1 MSTETGFSAQ
11 MLDAVFPV
19 EGQFLAREHA
29 LALHAALAAR
39 WPWLDQDAMT
49 GIHAI
54 KLVAGASALAL
65 LSRRS
70 RLLLRVRTERM
81 PELLNLPT
89 DFELDVA
96 GQVLRLGPPHARPL
110 QPHSTLYA
118 YKLAANSADEVSFM
132 QTVQQ
137 ELADLGIGGERV
149 CGKHACTLQDGVG
162 SHTFSMMLHALTPA
176 HSLRLQEHGLGP
188 KRLLGCGLFVP
199 HKSAA
204 AV

>member
-1 MSTETGFSAQ
+1 MSAEPGFSEL

-19 EGQFLAREHA
+19 DGQFLAREHA
-29 LALHAALAAR
+29 LALHAALVTR
-39 WPWLDQDAMT
+39 WPWLDEDVMS

-54 KLVAGASALAL
+54 KLVTGSSALAM

-70 RLLLRVRTERM
+70 RLLLRVRAERM
-81 PELLNLPT
+81 PELLSLPS
-89 DFELDVA
+89 DLELDVA
-96 GQVLRLGPPHARPL
+96 GQVLRLGKPHARRL

-149 CGKHACTLQDGVG
+149 CGKHACTLLDGVE

-176 HSLRLQEHGLGP
+176 HSLRLQEFGLGP